1 MFDWLW
7 RVVFLFIIL
16 ILMRVTK
23 ESGFEFYYLINT
35 FLLTIGVIPITAKL
49 FKFQIFNSKN
59 ITKPMETKPIEK
71 LEPINNN
78 NSLTKDMENTSEER
92 LEEERLYEFVMKEL
106 KSGERREGLW
116 TKAMVQ
122 ASGDE
127 KQTEIE
133 YIKLRVQSLID
144 EKERIDREI
153 ENKERIDREIKNKE
167 RIDRETLD
175 RKKINF
181 GNSTFYQWVPKKIRR
196 FLMWT
201 IILLMVFYFFWYQ
214 YMIYFHI

>member
-1 MFDWLW
+1 
-7 RVVFLFIIL
+7 
-16 ILMRVTK
+16 MRVTK

-59 ITKPMETKPIEK
+59 ITKPMETKSMEK
-71 LEPINNN
+71 LEPIHNN

-127 KQTEIE
+127 KQTEIRAVGAASIYLAGFTSVALFQLALPLTIPE
-133 YIKLRVQSLID
+133 AYVAIYAATGALTVSIFTYAVILHIYLAILRHHL
-144 EKERIDREI
+144 
-153 ENKERIDREIKNKE
+153 
-167 RIDRETLD
+167 
-175 RKKINF
+175 KKIF
-181 GNSTFYQWVPKKIRR
+181 V
-196 FLMWT
+196 
-201 IILLMVFYFFWYQ
+201 
-214 YMIYFHI
+214 